1 MADDDKR
8 EQFSMRAPPGFLP
21 ALDSLRKLEADL
33 PSRTEMLRRL
43 VERASMPKAAARDDV
58 SAKAGLRLRETP
70 GSTLASARA
79 SSPSRLPKPKSK

>member
-43 VERASMPKAAARDDV
+43 VERASSR
-58 SAKAGLRLRETP
+58 REKR
-70 GSTLASARA
+70 G
-79 SSPSRLPKPKSK
+79 